1 MRRANRRREGY
12 ELTRQR
18 DMLPVALGAAC
29 AAIVLH
35 IMAYVFAPS
44 LLRFEFA
51 RPWGMPDRVQD
62 ELVRVVVKDRPEE
75 EFSEA
80 ETPEVPDDAP
90 AEPEQLVQ
98 EPVEIDVLDV
108 EVEELVMAPGETSL
122 AVPEPVSTAEESTPV
137 SEMKPTEI
145 DLAAMG
151 LDALPSEAVAMPE
164 PAPVNSNL
172 VVAQVTA
179 QPEDVEDASRL
190 MEEEMRRQAKEGKG
204 QLPGDTRSLSE
215 LMGEQHLGASS
226 GVARLGT
233 DLLFAFNQ
241 CQLKNS
247 ARISM
252 LQLAALIQKN
262 PETQFVI
269 EGHTDSIGRAEYNA
283 LLSLQRAA
291 AVRAWL
297 VKNGVPVKHVYIRA
311 RGNQDPL
318 VDTAGSREQQ
328 ALNRRVEI
336 HMRKK
341 GEVLPSGCIPS
352 TQEVDLETPVS
363 AQLAAGVRVPSPEG
377 AASAS
382 ATTASGTS
390 AVPRSGASTVQRS
403 GGRRA
408 GAQGRGRASD
418 VGRRLRDNV
427 RKGIRGKNERK
438 R

>member
-1 MRRANRRREGY
+1 MHLANRRREGY

-35 IMAYVFAPS
+35 MAAYWFAPS
-44 LLRFEFA
+44 LLRFEFGHA
-51 RPWGMPDRVQD
+51 GLPEQVQD
-62 ELVRVVVKDRPEE
+62 ELVRVVVKEKPEE
-75 EFSEA
+75 DFTEA
-80 ETPEVPDDAP
+80 EPQETPDEAP
-90 AEPEQLVQ
+90 AEVEQLEQ
-98 EPVEIDVLDV
+98 EPAEIDILDV

-122 AVPEPVSTAEESTPV
+122 TVPEPVDVAEEPTPI

-145 DLAAMG
+145 DLAALG
-151 LDALPSEAVAMPE
+151 VDSVPSKALEMPE
-164 PAPVNSNL
+164 PAPVNSNV
-172 VVAQVTA
+172 VVAQATA
-179 QPEDVEDASRL
+179 QPKDLEDASRL
-190 MEEEMRRQAKEGKG
+190 MEAEMRRQAKEGKG
-204 QLPGDTRSLSE
+204 QLPGDTRSLAE
-215 LMGEQHLGASS
+215 LMGVHNPGASS

-269 EGHTDSIGRAEYNA
+269 EGHTDSIGKPEYNA

-297 VKNGVPVKHVYIRA
+297 VKNGVPVKHVFIRA

-341 GEVLPSGCIPS
+341 GEALPPGCIPS
-352 TQEVDLETPVS
+352 TQEVDLVTPVS
-363 AQLAAGVRVPSPEG
+363 AQLAAGVKPPLPAGG
-377 AASAS
+377 AAS
-382 ATTASGTS
+382 
-390 AVPRSGASTVQRS
+390 SGAASSAGRS
-403 GGRRA
+403 SGVKPTGKRA
-408 GAQGRGRASD
+408 ATRASD
-418 VGRRLRDNV
+418 VGKKLRDNV
-427 RKGIRGKNERK
+427 RKGIKGRGRNERK

>member
-1 MRRANRRREGY
+1 MEPPVHRANRRREGY

-35 IMAYVFAPS
+35 VMAYVFAPS
-44 LLRFEFA
+44 LIRFEFG
-51 RPWGMPDRVQD
+51 RPWAMPDQVQD
-62 ELVRVVVKDRPEE
+62 ELVRVVVKERPEE

-80 ETPEVPDDAP
+80 ETPEVPDEAP
-90 AEPEQLVQ
+90 AELEQLEQ
-98 EPVEIDVLDV
+98 EPVEIDILDV

-122 AVPEPVSTAEESTPV
+122 AVPEPISTSEESTPI

-164 PAPVNSNL
+164 PAPVNSNF
-172 VVAQVTA
+172 VVAQATA
-179 QPEDVEDASRL
+179 QPRDVEDASRL
-190 MEEEMRRQAKEGKG
+190 MEEELRRQAKEGKG

-318 VDTAGSREQQ
+318 VDAAGSREQQ

-341 GEVLPSGCIPS
+341 GEALPPGCIPS

-363 AQLAAGVRVPSPEG
+363 AQLAAGVKVLLPQG
-377 AASAS
+377 TASAS
-382 ATTASGTS
+382 ASSPGSS
-390 AVPRSGASTVQRS
+390 AVQRP
-403 GGRRA
+403 GGRKA
-408 GAQGRGRASD
+408 GEKGKGRAAD
-418 VGRRLRDNV
+418 VSRRLRDNV
-427 RKGIRGKNERK
+427 RKGIRGKNER
-438 R
+438 RR